1 MENILKIL
9 ESGKLLLSPTD
20 TIWGILC
27 DATNKYA
34 VDKVYKLKKR
44 SESKAMVCM
53 VSNLDMLK
61 EYIPELPKNIMK
73 YVFSDR
79 PTTVI
84 YSNPIGIAHNALG
97 DEKTVAIRIVNHD
110 FCTPLISAFGK
121 PLISTSAN
129 LSGQKQPTS
138 YTDIS
143 DEIIAGVDH
152 IIKRE
157 INKVNNRSSRIIK
170 LEKTGKIIIIRA

>member
-61 EYIPELPKNIMK
+61 EYIPELPENVMK

-84 YSNPIGIAHNALG
+84 YSNPIGIAHNALA